1 MRILAGMILAA
12 GAAGSK
18 TWDFEEGE
26 AGKTPPGFTTG
37 LTGGGGPVAW
47 VLKEEAGAPS
57 GKKVLAQTSADET
70 GNRFPHCVRDD
81 VSAKDV
87 AVSVK
92 FKPVSGKGD
101 QSGGVVLRY
110 KDAKN
115 YYIARANALEDNV
128 RLYKVVGGNRR
139 QFANANAK
147 VAPGQWHSLKLE
159 VKGTHFKV
167 TFNGK
172 LLFEADDDTF
182 KDAGKA
188 GLWTKADS
196 VTLFDDLALESAD
209 PK

>member
-92 FKPVSGKGD
+92 FKPVAGKGD

-115 YYIARANALEDNV
+115 YYVARANALEDNV
-128 RLYKVVGGNRR
+128 RLYKVVDGARK
-139 QFANANAK
+139 QFAGTDTK
-147 VAPGQWHSLKLE
+147 VASGQWHALKLE
-159 VKGTHFKV
+159 VKGKHFKV
-167 TFNGK
+167 TFNDK
-172 LLFEADDDTF
+172 LLFEADDETF
-182 KDAGKA
+182 ADAGKI
-188 GLWTKADS
+188 GVWTKADS
-196 VTLFDDLALESAD
+196 VTYFDDLKAESD
-209 PK
+209 ELK